1 MLNSLTTKARSIYQ
15 KLSRNLSDKDMDLV
29 VDLIEAIK
37 YPHEG
42 PPSKKFKF
50 VLDFKQEEEIY
61 SGEIEA
67 EDVDH
72 ARDLILEELEKG
84 LSVQDN
90 N

>member
-1 MLNSLTTKARSIYQ
+1 ML
-15 KLSRNLSDKDMDLV
+15 
-29 VDLIEAIK
+29 
-37 YPHEG
+37 
-42 PPSKKFKF
+42 KFKF
-50 VLDFKQEEEIY
+50 ILDFKQEEEIY

-72 ARDLILEELEKG
+72 ARDLILEELKNG